1 MKLSRSLEEQPQ
13 FDRDRK
19 EQHQMNFQSAMAVLT
34 LVFVIISSY
43 GCLGLQGFSAE
54 QQWSSNF
61 VLADGVRAN
70 DPAIIDGNVRTVGQ
84 SQYVESTGDMVMSYG
99 SQSESI
105 ITLPQPKS
113 IHRVIIHSSN
123 LQAFDIWTTDSQG
136 RWAKIKEVESNKNKI
151 IDIRLNRT
159 VYTAG
164 IKIRVRRTS
173 DDAGQRRKNV
183 QNIRGW
189 RTYSGKVNA
198 PARISEIELYGFV
211 SKSDA
216 AGTASQTSAD
226 SKGEELDELDL
237 FLK

>member
-1 MKLSRSLEEQPQ
+1 MK
-13 FDRDRK
+13 
-19 EQHQMNFQSAMAVLT
+19 FQSTMVILT
-34 LVFVIISSY
+34 VMLVMMSSY
-43 GCLGLQGFSAE
+43 GCTGIQGFSAE
-54 QQWSSNF
+54 QQWSNNF
-61 VLADGVRAN
+61 VLTDGVRAN

-84 SQYVESTGDMVMSYG
+84 SQYVESTGDMVMSFG

-105 ITLPQPKS
+105 VTLPEPKS
-113 IHRVIIHSSN
+113 LHRVIIHSSN

-136 RWAKIKEVESNKNKI
+136 RWEKIKEIESNKKKI

-159 VYTAG
+159 VYTSG

-173 DDAGQRRKNV
+173 DDAGQRRRNV

-189 RTYSGKVNA
+189 RTYSGKINA
-198 PARISEIELYGFV
+198 PAKISEIELYGFV

-216 AGTASQTSAD
+216 TNAASQASVS
-226 SKGEELDELDL
+226 SKDEELDEFDK

>member
-1 MKLSRSLEEQPQ
+1 
-13 FDRDRK
+13 
-19 EQHQMNFQSAMAVLT
+19 MNFQSEMVVLT
-34 LVFVIISSY
+34 LVLVIISSY

-70 DPAIIDGNVRTVGQ
+70 DPAIIDGNVRTEGQ
-84 SQYVESTGDMVMSYG
+84 SQYVESTGDMIMSYG

-105 ITLPQPKS
+105 ITLPDPKS

-136 RWAKIKEVESNKNKI
+136 RWEKIKEVESNKKKI

-159 VYTAG
+159 VYTSG

-198 PARISEIELYGFV
+198 PAKISEVELYGFV
-211 SKSDA
+211 SKSDTA
-216 AGTASQTSAD
+216 NAASQTSASSTD
-226 SKGEELDELDL
+226 DELDEFDE
-237 FLK
+237 FMK

>member
-1 MKLSRSLEEQPQ
+1 MNLQSTTIVFLVMLSI
-13 FDRDRK
+13 
-19 EQHQMNFQSAMAVLT
+19 A
-34 LVFVIISSY
+34 SSY
-43 GCLGLQGFSAE
+43 GCAGLQGFSAE

-84 SQYVESTGDMVMSYG
+84 SQYVESTGDMVMSFG

-105 ITLPQPKS
+105 VTLPEPKS
-113 IHRVIIHSSN
+113 LHRVVIHSPN

-136 RWAKIKEVESNKNKI
+136 RWEKIKEVESNKKKI

-159 VYTAG
+159 VYTSG

-183 QNIRGW
+183 QNMRGW
-189 RTYSGKVNA
+189 RVYSGKVNA
-198 PARISEIELYGFV
+198 PAKIAEVELYGFV
-211 SKSDA
+211 SKIDA
-216 AGTASQTSAD
+216 EKRGFRKRLRVVKSRNLTS
-226 SKGEELDELDL
+226 LMNL
-237 FLK
+237 

>member
-1 MKLSRSLEEQPQ
+1 MK
-13 FDRDRK
+13 
-19 EQHQMNFQSAMAVLT
+19 FQSTMVILT
-34 LVFVIISSY
+34 VMLVMMSSY
-43 GCLGLQGFSAE
+43 GCTGIQGFSAE
-54 QQWSSNF
+54 QQWSNNF

-84 SQYVESTGDMVMSYG
+84 SQYVESTGDMVMSFG

-105 ITLPQPKS
+105 VTLPEPKS
-113 IHRVIIHSSN
+113 LHRVIIHSSN
-123 LQAFDIWTTDSQG
+123 LQTFDIWTTDSQG
-136 RWAKIKEVESNKNKI
+136 RWEKIKEIESNKKKI

-159 VYTAG
+159 VYTSG

-173 DDAGQRRKNV
+173 DDAGQRRRNV

-189 RTYSGKVNA
+189 RTYSGKINA
-198 PARISEIELYGFV
+198 PAKISEIELYGFV

-216 AGTASQTSAD
+216 TNAASQASVS
-226 SKGEELDELDL
+226 SKDEELDEFDK

>member
-1 MKLSRSLEEQPQ
+1 MNLQSTIMIFTVVLVVVSSCGCSGLE
-13 FDRDRK
+13 
-19 EQHQMNFQSAMAVLT
+19 
-34 LVFVIISSY
+34 
-43 GCLGLQGFSAE
+43 GLSAE

-84 SQYVESTGDMVMSYG
+84 SQYVESTGDMVMRFG

-105 ITLPQPKS
+105 ITLPERKS

-136 RWAKIKEVESNKNKI
+136 RWEKIKEVESNKKKI

-159 VYTAG
+159 VYTSG
-164 IKIRVRRTS
+164 VKIRVRRTS

-189 RTYSGKVNA
+189 RTYSGNVNA
-198 PARISEIELYGFV
+198 PAKISEVEIYGFV
-211 SKSDA
+211 SKSSA
-216 AGTASQTSAD
+216 ANDASQTLAG
-226 SKGEELDELDL
+226 SKGEELDEFDE

>member
-1 MKLSRSLEEQPQ
+1 
-13 FDRDRK
+13 
-19 EQHQMNFQSAMAVLT
+19 MNFQSVMGVLT
-34 LVFVIISSY
+34 IIMVAVSSH

-61 VLADGVRAN
+61 VLVEGVRAN

-84 SQYVESTGDMVMSYG
+84 SQYVESTGDMITSYS

-105 ITLPQPKS
+105 ITLPDPKS
-113 IHRVIIHSSN
+113 IHRVIIHSPN

-136 RWAKIKEVESNKNKI
+136 RWEKIKEVESNKKKI

-159 VYTAG
+159 VYTSG

-189 RTYSGKVNA
+189 RNYSGKINA
-198 PARISEIELYGFV
+198 PAKISEVELYGFV

-216 AGTASQTSAD
+216 ANAASQTSAS
-226 SKGEELDELDL
+226 SKDEEPDE
-237 FLK
+237 FYEFMQ

>member
-1 MKLSRSLEEQPQ
+1 M
-13 FDRDRK
+13 
-19 EQHQMNFQSAMAVLT
+19 HFQSVMTVLM
-34 LVFVIISSY
+34 VVIVMVSSH

-84 SQYVESTGDMVMSYG
+84 SQYVESTGDMIMSFG

-105 ITLPQPKS
+105 ITLPEPKS

-136 RWAKIKEVESNKNKI
+136 RWEKIKEVESNKKKI

-159 VYTAG
+159 VFTSG
-164 IKIRVRRTS
+164 IKIRIRRTS

-198 PARISEIELYGFV
+198 PAKISEIELYGFV

-216 AGTASQTSAD
+216 VSAVPQASTSN
-226 SKGEELDELDL
+226 KGEELDALDE

>member
-1 MKLSRSLEEQPQ
+1 
-13 FDRDRK
+13 
-19 EQHQMNFQSAMAVLT
+19 MNFQSAMAILT
-34 LVFVIISSY
+34 LVIVIISSY

-54 QQWSSNF
+54 QQWSNNF

-84 SQYVESTGDMVMSYG
+84 SQYVESTGDMIMSYG

-105 ITLPQPKS
+105 ITLPEPKS

-123 LQAFDIWTTDSQG
+123 LQAFDVWTTDSQG
-136 RWAKIKEVESNKNKI
+136 RWEKIKEVESNKNKV

-159 VYTAG
+159 VYTSG

-183 QNIRGW
+183 QNVRGW
-189 RTYSGKVNA
+189 RTYSGKINA
-198 PARISEIELYGFV
+198 PAKIAEVELYGFV

-216 AGTASQTSAD
+216 ANIASQASA
-226 SKGEELDELDL
+226 SSEGEGLDEFDE
-237 FLK
+237 FMK

>member
-1 MKLSRSLEEQPQ
+1 MK
-13 FDRDRK
+13 
-19 EQHQMNFQSAMAVLT
+19 FQLVMGVLT
-34 LVFVIISSY
+34 VVSVIFSSH
-43 GCLGLQGFSAE
+43 GCLGLQGISAE

-84 SQYVESTGDMVMSYG
+84 SQYVESTGDMIMSYG

-105 ITLPQPKS
+105 ITLPDPKS
-113 IHRVIIHSSN
+113 IHRVIIHSPN

-136 RWAKIKEVESNKNKI
+136 RWEKIKEVESNKKKI

-159 VYTAG
+159 VYTSG

-189 RTYSGKVNA
+189 RTYSGKINA
-198 PARISEIELYGFV
+198 PAKISEVELYGFV

-216 AGTASQTSAD
+216 ANAAAQLSTS
-226 SKGEELDELDL
+226 SENEHLDEFDE
-237 FLK
+237 FMK

>member
-1 MKLSRSLEEQPQ
+1 
-13 FDRDRK
+13 
-19 EQHQMNFQSAMAVLT
+19 MNLKTTITIFVVVL
-34 LVFVIISSY
+34 IIASSY
-43 GCLGLQGFSAE
+43 GCSNLQGFSAE

-61 VLADGVRAN
+61 VLADGVRSN

-84 SQYVESTGDMVMSYG
+84 SQYVESTGDMIMSFG

-105 ITLPQPKS
+105 ITLPEPKS
-113 IHRVIIHSSN
+113 IHRVVIHSPN

-136 RWAKIKEVESNKNKI
+136 RWEKIKEVESNKNKI

-159 VYTAG
+159 VYTSG
-164 IKIRVRRTS
+164 VKIRVRRTS

-198 PARISEIELYGFV
+198 PAKISEVELYGFV
-211 SKSDA
+211 SKSGA
-216 AGTASQTSAD
+216 ENTSSQASAS
-226 SKGEELDELDL
+226 SEGEELDEFDE
-237 FLK
+237 FMK